1 MIYNEY
7 GSTGK
12 SVSAIGFGGMRFE
25 KPDDTEVSAKLII
38 DAYNLGV
45 NYFDTAPGYGKSE
58 DLYGAAFKTMLKTR
72 AEKPFHVS
80 TKTFG
85 GNPSEVRRDLEKSL
99 SRMGLDSVDFYHSWC
114 LMSFDEYV
122 HRRDNGVYREFE
134 KLKDEGLIKHICV
147 STHMDGAEI
156 AKMLEDYPH
165 FEGVLLGYSAMNFAY
180 REKGVE
186 AAAKRNMGV
195 VVMNPLGG
203 GVIPQNPD
211 RFAFLKTQRD
221 ETVVEAAL
229 RFLLNDRRIT
239 LPLVGM
245 ANTAQLEEAIH
256 AVEGFVKISDRRI
269 EELRKE
275 LSSSMNSLCTNC
287 GYCAGC
293 PMDVPIAKLMDAY
306 NHYLLA
312 GKNEKALVDRL
323 RWHWGIDAESGKFLS
338 CSDCGRCEELCTQ
351 KLPIPERIREIRRIL
366 RKASEEAGASK

>member
-1 MIYNEY
+1 MLYKEY
-7 GSTGK
+7 GKTGK
-12 SVSAIGFGGMRFE
+12 KVSAIGFGGMRFE
-25 KPDDTEVSAKLII
+25 KPDDTELSAKLLL
-38 DAYNLGV
+38 DAYGLGV

-58 DLYGAAFKTMLKTR
+58 DLYGAAFNTMLKTR
-72 AEKPFHVS
+72 AARPFYVS

-85 GNPSEVRRDLEKSL
+85 GNPSEVRRDLETSL
-99 SRMGLDSVDFYHSWC
+99 KRMGLDYVDFYHSWC
-114 LMSFDEYV
+114 LMSYDEYV
-122 HRRDNGVYREFE
+122 ERRGHGVYKEFE
-134 KLKDEGLIKHICV
+134 KLKEEGLIKHICV

-156 AKMLEDYPH
+156 ARMLEDYPH

-180 REKGVE
+180 RDKGVE

-203 GVIPQNPD
+203 GIIPQNPD
-211 RFAFLKTQRD
+211 RFAFLKTQKD

-239 LPLVGM
+239 LPLVGV
-245 ANTAQLEEAIH
+245 ANTVQLKEAVK
-256 AVEGFVKISDRRI
+256 AVEGFIGIPAQRV

-293 PMDVPIAKLMDAY
+293 PMEIPIPKLMDAY
-306 NHYLLA
+306 NHYILK
-312 GKNEKALVDRL
+312 GGEEKAAVDRL
-323 RWHWGIDAESGKFLS
+323 HWHWSINYGDAELDS

-351 KLPIPERIREIRRIL
+351 KLPIPERIRELRRMA
-366 RKASEEAGASK
+366 RKIKEGA